1 MDKSELQEILK
12 EAITKGADDDGWANL
27 AKIGAF
33 LRKKGVKY
41 GRLSRMLK
49 DHSDVIEYKVDDSIN
64 PPVAYARIIEQE

>member
-1 MDKSELQEILK
+1 MDKSELQDILK
-12 EAITKGADDDGWANL
+12 EAITKGADETGWANL

-49 DHSDVIEYKVDDSIN
+49 DHPDIIEYKVDDSIN
-64 PPVAYARIIEQE
+64 PPVAYARVIEKE